1 MALDAIESMAVRP
14 TLLRMTTKDFNSLV
28 VSALKYLN
36 GKPVD
41 QAGAA
46 QARSEP
52 VFGNR
57 GQRPGRVAVW
67 LAGGSMIWTG
77 WLNALM
83 FTVVWTVSPLT
94 VTISVTFRM

>member
-1 MALDAIESMAVRP
+1 MALDAIEGMAVRP

-46 QARSEP
+46 
-52 VFGNR
+52 
-57 GQRPGRVAVW
+57 
-67 LAGGSMIWTG
+67 
-77 WLNALM
+77 
-83 FTVVWTVSPLT
+83 
-94 VTISVTFRM
+94 